1 MITLID
7 ATAVIKT
14 HDKVLAKDGGLA
26 GFAQGGRGALESA
39 LQRVENH
46 ILYGNADGIFE
57 IAALYGVSIARG
69 HLFNDG
75 NKRTALACTL
85 TYLRIQNIDITVSP
99 ELEDVM
105 VEIAQGSKDYQWFA
119 QYLASLVQPQPNK

>member
-1 MITLID
+1 MMMLID
-7 ATAVIKT
+7 VSSVIQT

-26 GFAQGGRGALESA
+26 GFAQGGQGALESA

-46 ILYGNADGIFE
+46 ILYGNVNGIFE
-57 IAALYGVSIARG
+57 IAALYGISIARG

-75 NKRTALACTL
+75 NKRTALACAL
-85 TYLRIQNIDITVSP
+85 TYLKTQNIDVDVSP
-99 ELEDVM
+99 GLEDVM

-119 QYLASLVQPQPNK
+119 QYLASLVQSSK